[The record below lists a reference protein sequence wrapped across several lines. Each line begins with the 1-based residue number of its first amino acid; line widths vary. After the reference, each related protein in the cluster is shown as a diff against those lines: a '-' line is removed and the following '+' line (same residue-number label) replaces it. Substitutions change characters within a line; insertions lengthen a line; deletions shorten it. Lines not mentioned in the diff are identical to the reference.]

1 MRAVPL
7 TLLQALFLLIYV
19 PDLGGFR
26 VSSS

>member
-19 PDLGGFR
+19 PDLGVSG
-26 VSSS
+26 SSS